1 MMDIPFV
8 GGIKKAKDAKYAM
21 EKINQ
26 RHISNINRLE
36 NLKKSTYKKM
46 DEIGGRELLTLQNLK
61 EFVDIMELIDNRP
74 DFTSYQ
80 KVEIRISGYTFEE
93 VKKVSKG
100 AGILLN
106 GMTHGDAG
114 MMGDFAV
121 TGAVAASIKALE
133 ITEKEFMSGDLKD
146 VSLDLEQLISL
157 ASDANKKAIISRITT
172 ALCGATIAGSAILG
186 GPFLGL
192 SLLTGNIFC
201 DIYGNSFSKKA
212 DEAKIQMLKEEKEI
226 NEKCEYLEE
235 LTESAKKFDDSL
247 IVVSASY
254 KRQLEKLKRIT
265 EQKKKRNWEEFKEEE
280 KTICRNISV
289 LVDILLRLCS
299 IKLIIKDEI
308 TECDLVN
315 IYAVE
320 KNVEEARYFLR
331 VNNLFI

>member
-1 MMDIPFV
+1 
-8 GGIKKAKDAKYAM
+8 
-21 EKINQ
+21 
-26 RHISNINRLE
+26 
-36 NLKKSTYKKM
+36 
-46 DEIGGRELLTLQNLK
+46 
-61 EFVDIMELIDNRP
+61 
-74 DFTSYQ
+74 
-80 KVEIRISGYTFEE
+80 
-93 VKKVSKG
+93 
-100 AGILLN
+100 
-106 GMTHGDAG
+106 
-114 MMGDFAV
+114 
-121 TGAVAASIKALE
+121 
-133 ITEKEFMSGDLKD
+133 
-146 VSLDLEQLISL
+146 
-157 ASDANKKAIISRITT
+157 
-172 ALCGATIAGSAILG
+172 
-186 GPFLGL
+186 
-192 SLLTGNIFC
+192 
-201 DIYGNSFSKKA
+201 
-212 DEAKIQMLKEEKEI
+212 MLKEEKEI